1 MDELSMFDYFIK
13 VAVIGKAGL
22 VSEFYINA
30 LKTPVTVA
38 TITK

>member
-1 MDELSMFDYFIK
+1 MFDYFFK
-13 VAVIGKAGL
+13 VTAVGKAGL
-22 VSEFYINA
+22 GSGFYINA